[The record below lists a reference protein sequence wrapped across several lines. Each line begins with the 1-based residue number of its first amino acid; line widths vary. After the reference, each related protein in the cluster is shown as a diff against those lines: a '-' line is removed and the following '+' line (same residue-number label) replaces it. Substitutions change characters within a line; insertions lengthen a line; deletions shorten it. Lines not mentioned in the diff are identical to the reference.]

1 MVRIS
6 DSAYRLTALLSV
18 ILLSGCA
25 SSLPDQG
32 PLQRFNEAI
41 RSYDNTL
48 TKSEREAAI
57 SDLKDEKDRQ
67 QAQVDQVKNAPQK
80 N

>member
-1 MVRIS
+1 MYFLQ
-6 DSAYRLTALLSV
+6 SAYRLAAVLSV
-18 ILLSGCA
+18 VLLSGCA

-32 PLQRFNEAI
+32 PLQRFSDAI

-57 SDLKDEKDRQ
+57 TDLKQEKDRQ
-67 QAQVDQVKNAPQK
+67 EAQVKQVKSTPKTN
-80 N
+80 

>member
-1 MVRIS
+1 M
-6 DSAYRLTALLSV
+6 AALSV

-32 PLQRFNEAI
+32 PLQRFSDAI

-48 TKSEREAAI
+48 TKSERDAAI
-57 SDLKDEKDRQ
+57 SELKDEKDRQ
-67 QAQVDQVKNAPQK
+67 QAQVEQVKSPPKTN
-80 N
+80 

>member
-1 MVRIS
+1 MS
-6 DSAYRLTALLSV
+6 SHSAYWLAAVLSV

-25 SSLPDQG
+25 SSLPNEG
-32 PLQRFNEAI
+32 PLQRFSDAI

-48 TKSEREAAI
+48 TKSERDAAI

-67 QAQVDQVKNAPQK
+67 RAQVQQVKNAPK
-80 N
+80 SN

>member
-1 MVRIS
+1 MFFLQ
-6 DSAYRLTALLSV
+6 SAYRLMAVLSV

-32 PLQRFNEAI
+32 PLQRFSDAI

-67 QAQVDQVKNAPQK
+67 EAQVEQVKSTPKPN
-80 N
+80 

>member
-1 MVRIS
+1 M
-6 DSAYRLTALLSV
+6 LSV

-25 SSLPDQG
+25 SSLPNEG
-32 PLQRFNEAI
+32 PLQRFSDAI

-48 TKSEREAAI
+48 TKSERDAAI

-67 QAQVDQVKNAPQK
+67 RAQVQQVKNAPK
-80 N
+80 SN

>member
-1 MVRIS
+1 MFS
-6 DSAYRLTALLSV
+6 HTAYWLAAALSV

-32 PLQRFNEAI
+32 PLQRFSDAV

-48 TKSEREAAI
+48 TKTERDAAI

-67 QAQVDQVKNAPQK
+67 RAQVRQVKEAPK
-80 N
+80 AN

>member
-1 MVRIS
+1 MYFLQ
-6 DSAYRLTALLSV
+6 SAYRLAAVLSV

-32 PLQRFNEAI
+32 PLQRFSDAI

-57 SDLKDEKDRQ
+57 TDLKQEKDRQ
-67 QAQVDQVKNAPQK
+67 EAQVKQVKSTPKTN
-80 N
+80 

>member
-1 MVRIS
+1 MFS
-6 DSAYRLTALLSV
+6 HTAYWLAAALSV

-25 SSLPDQG
+25 SSLPDEG
-32 PLQRFNEAI
+32 PLQRFSDAV

-48 TKSEREAAI
+48 TKTERDAAI

-67 QAQVDQVKNAPQK
+67 RAQVRQVKEAPK
-80 N
+80 AN

>member
-1 MVRIS
+1 MAV
-6 DSAYRLTALLSV
+6 LSV

-32 PLQRFNEAI
+32 PLQRFSDAI
-41 RSYDNTL
+41 RSYDHTL
-48 TKSEREAAI
+48 TKSERKAAI
-57 SDLKDEKDRQ
+57 SDLEKEKDRQ
-67 QAQVDQVKNAPQK
+67 EAQVKQVKNTPKA

>member
-1 MVRIS
+1 MFS
-6 DSAYRLTALLSV
+6 HTAYWLAAALSG

-32 PLQRFNEAI
+32 PLQRFSDAV

-48 TKSEREAAI
+48 TKTERDAAI

-67 QAQVDQVKNAPQK
+67 RAQVRQVKEAPK
-80 N
+80 AN

>member
-1 MVRIS
+1 MAVV
-6 DSAYRLTALLSV
+6 SV

-25 SSLPDQG
+25 SNLSDQG
-32 PLQRFNEAI
+32 PLQRFGDAI

-48 TKSEREAAI
+48 TKSEQEEAI
-57 SDLKDEKDRQ
+57 SDLKGEKDRQ
-67 QAQVDQVKNAPQK
+67 QAQVEEVKNSPKA

>member
-1 MVRIS
+1 MIFLQ
-6 DSAYRLTALLSV
+6 SAYRLAAVLSV

-32 PLQRFNEAI
+32 PLQRFSDAI
-41 RSYDNTL
+41 RGYDNTL

-57 SDLKDEKDRQ
+57 SDLKQEKDRQ
-67 QAQVDQVKNAPQK
+67 EAQVKQVKSTPKPN
-80 N
+80 

>member
-1 MVRIS
+1 MFFLQ
-6 DSAYRLTALLSV
+6 SAYRLAAVLSV

-32 PLQRFNEAI
+32 PLQRFSDAI
-41 RSYDNTL
+41 RGYDNTL

-57 SDLKDEKDRQ
+57 SDLKQEKDRQ
-67 QAQVDQVKNAPQK
+67 DAQLKQVKSTPKTN
-80 N
+80 

>member
-1 MVRIS
+1 MFFLQ
-6 DSAYRLTALLSV
+6 SAYRLAAVLSV

-32 PLQRFNEAI
+32 PLQRFSDAI
-41 RSYDNTL
+41 RGYDDTL

-57 SDLKDEKDRQ
+57 SDLKQEKDRQ
-67 QAQVDQVKNAPQK
+67 DAQVKQVKSTPKTN
-80 N
+80 

>member
-1 MVRIS
+1 M
-6 DSAYRLTALLSV
+6 ALLSV

-32 PLQRFNEAI
+32 PLQRFSDVI

-48 TKSEREAAI
+48 TKREREAAI
-57 SDLKDEKDRQ
+57 SDLQKEKDRQ
-67 QAQVDQVKNAPQK
+67 QVQVKQVKSTPKAN
-80 N
+80 